1 MYDISDIRKNLK
13 LLIDGQ
19 PFTVIEFQFV
29 KPGKG
34 QAFTRTK
41 LRNMITGSVIERTFK
56 VNERL
61 DKADIT
67 NVTMQFLYPEGDRYV
82 FMDTQTYEQT
92 YLSADQLGDSRFY
105 LVDNMNVDVLL
116 WNEKPIGVTP
126 PTFVELSVVET
137 EPGFKGDTSTN
148 TLKAAKMNTGVTVM
162 VPLFVNEGDLLK
174 VDTRTGEYVERVKK

>member
-34 QAFTRTK
+34 QAFTRTR

-67 NVTMQFLYPEGDRYV
+67 NVQMQFLYPEGDRYV
-82 FMDTQTYEQT
+82 FMDTQTFEQT
-92 YLSADQLGDSRFY
+92 HLNAEQLGDSRFY

-126 PTFVELSVVET
+126 PTFVELKVVET

-148 TLKAAKMNTGVTVM
+148 TLKAAKMNTGVTVQ
-162 VPLFVNEGDLLK
+162 VPLFINEGDVLK
-174 VDTRTGEYVERVKK
+174 IDTRTGEYVERVKK

>member
-82 FMDTQTYEQT
+82 FMDTQTYELT
-92 YLSADQLGDSRFY
+92 YL
-105 LVDNMNVDVLL
+105 
-116 WNEKPIGVTP
+116 
-126 PTFVELSVVET
+126 
-137 EPGFKGDTSTN
+137 
-148 TLKAAKMNTGVTVM
+148 
-162 VPLFVNEGDLLK
+162 
-174 VDTRTGEYVERVKK
+174 